1 MAGTI
6 YSQGG
11 SAGHRYAGRLS
22 EVEAKNFAQGGK
34 VFNGSP
40 SAIYVGSKMVW
51 SLSPYSAEA
60 TAILKATF
68 PNQWD
73 AIRAYGDAHPEIV
86 PYVNA
91 YVAEDSHIVY
101 SLIPTLN
108 VTRWLVGDGSAW
120 INTNMK
126 IYSDI
131 GYELKA
137 DCTGTSYGARLMGA
151 SNNSSY
157 YAQVKWVSGNR
168 YHVQTGG
175 GTTEQFFTVG
185 TEADILVD
193 GGSPTSPATVTING
207 TVVSTTLP
215 RVNPMI
221 LMNPFYI
228 FAMNTGSTAADKAK
242 CKIAK
247 VALWS
252 ATMDTSKDNPYAWF
266 VPYIRNNVN
275 GMLDLIGGTFYANAG
290 SGSFTISET
299 PSTP

>member
-1 MAGTI
+1 MIGLGTN
-6 YSQGG
+6 
-11 SAGHRYAGRLS
+11 RLS
-22 EVEAKNFAQGGK
+22 ASRLAGLREASQFR
-34 VFNGSP
+34 NGQWLEG
-40 SAIYVGSKMVW
+40 VGSW
-51 SLSPYSAEA
+51 ASPYSAAA
-60 TAILKATF
+60 TAALKAAF
-68 PNQWD
+68 SAQW
-73 AIRAYGDAHPEIV
+73 AIIRDYGWEHPEIV

-91 YVAEDSHIVY
+91 YAVEDAKIAI
-101 SLIPTLN
+101 SLVPGIG
-108 VTRWLVGDGSAW
+108 TRWIVGDGSAW

-131 GYELKA
+131 GYEIKA

-175 GTTEQFFTVG
+175 GATEQFFTVG
-185 TEADILVD
+185 TEADIMVD

-228 FAMNTGSTAADKAK
+228 FAMNNGSTAADKAN

-266 VPYIRNNVN
+266 VPFIRNNVN
-275 GMLDLIGGTFYANAG
+275 GMLDLVNGTFYQNAG
-290 SGSFTISET
+290 TGQFTISET
-299 PSTP
+299 PSS

>member
-1 MAGTI
+1 MSGLRETI
-6 YSQGG
+6 RRRGG
-11 SAGHRYAGRLS
+11 LELTSRVVGGL
-22 EVEAKNFAQGGK
+22 EITAKIMGGLW
-34 VFNGSP
+34 V
-40 SAIYVGSKMVW
+40 VGQRTVP
-51 SLSPYSAEA
+51 SPYNAAA
-60 TAILKATF
+60 TAALMAQF
-68 PNQWD
+68 PSQWPT
-73 AIRAYGDAHPEIV
+73 IRDYGFAHPEIV
-86 PYVNA
+86 GYMNA
-91 YVAEDSHIVY
+91 YAPEDAKIAI
-101 SLIPTLN
+101 SLVPGIG
-108 VTRWLVGDGSAW
+108 TRWIVGDGSAW

-131 GYELKA
+131 GYEIKA

-175 GTTEQFFTVG
+175 GATEQFFTVG
-185 TEADILVD
+185 TEADIMVD

-228 FAMNTGSTAADKAK
+228 FAMNNGSTAADKAN

-266 VPYIRNNVN
+266 VPFIRNNVN
-275 GMLDLIGGTFYANAG
+275 GMLDLVNGTFYQNAG
-290 SGSFTISET
+290 TGQFTISET
-299 PSTP
+299 PSS

>member
-1 MAGTI
+1 MIGLGAKYLTAAGFGRYRITAA
-6 YSQGG
+6 SLGKLDLLGTLGG
-11 SAGHRYAGRLS
+11 WLTKAT
-22 EVEAKNFAQGGK
+22 KQ
-34 VFNGSP
+34 
-40 SAIYVGSKMVW
+40 AILGAFGDDGLAVIKATNAYLDGIAASDRDK
-51 SLSPYSAEA
+51 A
-60 TAILKATF
+60 TALAGWLNTYAIE
-68 PNQWD
+68 D
-73 AIRAYGDAHPEIV
+73 A
-86 PYVNA
+86 
-91 YVAEDSHIVY
+91 HIVY
-101 SLIPTLN
+101 SLVPTLN
-108 VTRWLVGDGSAW
+108 VDRWLVGDGSAW
-120 INTNMK
+120 INTNMN

-131 GYELKA
+131 GYEIKA

-266 VPYIRNNVN
+266 VPFIRNNVN